1 MTPGAAV
8 PLPTDQRPMRA
19 DARRNRERVLS
30 AARAVFAEHGHDAQ
44 VDQIARRSKVGV
56 GTVYRHFP
64 TKEALA
70 EALLVDSFERIAEQ
84 ARAALSHPDPWEAFA
99 GVLWHGA
106 EILASN
112 RGLTES
118 LVVLPIAARTPAES
132 AMREATDAVIRRA
145 QDACVLRPDICI
157 DDIPMLMCGVG
168 AATRKPHSCPESWR
182 RHLSVI
188 LDGLRAQAAT
198 SRLPD

>member
-1 MTPGAAV
+1 
-8 PLPTDQRPMRA
+8 MRA
-19 DARRNRERVLS
+19 DARRNRERVLV
-30 AARAVFAEHGHDAQ
+30 AARAVFAEYGHEAQ
-44 VDQIARRSKVGV
+44 MDEIARRAEVGV

-70 EALLVDSFERIAEQ
+70 EALLVDSFEQIAAH
-84 ARAALSHPDPWEAFA
+84 ARASLDEPDPWEAFA
-99 GVLWHGA
+99 GVLWRGG

-118 LVVLPIAARTPAES
+118 IVNLPVDARTPTES
-132 AMREATDAVIRRA
+132 ALRDAMHAVIERA
-145 QDACVLRPDICI
+145 QGAGVLRDDLIV

-168 AATRKPHSCPESWR
+168 SATHKPHPALESWR

-188 LDGLRAQAAT
+188 LDGLRAAAVT